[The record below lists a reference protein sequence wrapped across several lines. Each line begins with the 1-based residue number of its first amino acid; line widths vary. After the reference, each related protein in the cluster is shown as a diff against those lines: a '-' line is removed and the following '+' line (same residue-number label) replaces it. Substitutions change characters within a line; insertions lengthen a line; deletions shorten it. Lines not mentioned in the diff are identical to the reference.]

1 MKKRLVLQATA
12 ALIGGCAGMTAASAA
27 SLDDI
32 PNRKPGLWEIR
43 IMMAGGQMPAQTIKQ
58 CTDATTDPE
67 MRSSFSPMAK
77 EMCSQQNMQKTATGM
92 TIDSTCNIGGVASTS
107 HVEINGDFNSAY
119 TMKVS
124 SSHPDAPAGAPKTT
138 DTTMEAKRLGACE
151 ANQRAG
157 DIIMPGGIKMNIKD
171 MQAMRAMMPKH
182 LPSPPPQH

>member
-1 MKKRLVLQATA
+1 MKQRLILQTA
-12 ALIGGCAGMTAASAA
+12 ALIGGCAGITAVSAA
-27 SLDDI
+27 TLDDI
-32 PNRKPGLWEIR
+32 PNRKPGLWEIK
-43 IMMAGGQMPAQTIKQ
+43 IMMAGRQMPVQTIKQ

-92 TIDSTCNIGGVASTS
+92 VIDSTCNIGGVASTS
-107 HVEINGDFNSAY
+107 HVEITGDFNSAY

-124 SSHPDAPAGAPKTT
+124 SSHPGTPAGAPKSTE
-138 DTTMEAKRLGACE
+138 TTMEAKWLGACE
-151 ANQRAG
+151 ANQKAG

-182 LPSPPPQH
+182 LPSPPQH

>member
-1 MKKRLVLQATA
+1 MKQRLILQAAA
-12 ALIGGCAGMTAASAA
+12 ALISGCAGMTALSAA

-32 PNRKPGLWEIR
+32 PNRKPGLWEIT
-43 IMMAGGQMPAQTIKQ
+43 IMMAGRHMPVQTIRQ
-58 CTDATTDPE
+58 CTDATTDPD

-92 TIDSTCNIGGVASTS
+92 VINSTCNIGGVASTS

-124 SSHPDAPAGAPKTT
+124 SSHPNAPAGMPKASE
-138 DTTMEAKRLGACE
+138 TTMEAKWLGACE
-151 ANQRAG
+151 ANQKAG